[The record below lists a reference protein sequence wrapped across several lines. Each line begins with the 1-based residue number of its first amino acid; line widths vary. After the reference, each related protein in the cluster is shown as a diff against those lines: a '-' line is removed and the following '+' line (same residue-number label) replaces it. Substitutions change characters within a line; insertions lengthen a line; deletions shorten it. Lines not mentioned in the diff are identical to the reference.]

1 MTKLLAGMQALDFD
15 GIDINGNNVRLSDYK
30 GKKII
35 LGFYR
40 HKGCP
45 FCNKRVHQI
54 MAQNLRLKQSGV
66 QLIFLFESAN
76 EKLKASVFHQG
87 ISPWPIIGNPEKNIY
102 QLYKVEFSTRKM
114 LNTLFHMNPLDMM
127 RTTREL
133 DLKNDSDASLNL
145 VPADF
150 FIDERF
156 SIVKAHYGEHLDDH
170 VSFDE
175 LKKFAGIDGL
185 FSGNP
190 RKK

>member
-1 MTKLLAGMQALDFD
+1 MTKLLAGMQAIDFE
-15 GIDINGNNVRLSDYK
+15 GADIHGNKIKLSDYK

-66 QLIFLFESAN
+66 QLVFLFESAN

-87 ISPWPIIGNPEKNIY
+87 ISPWPLIGNPEKDIY

-114 LNTLFHMNPLDMM
+114 LNTILHMNPLEMFK
-127 RTTREL
+127 TTREL
-133 DLKNDSDASLNL
+133 GLTNDSDASLNL

-150 FIDERF
+150 FINEDF
-156 SIVKAHYGEHLDDH
+156 IIVKAHYGEHLDDH
-170 VSFDE
+170 VSLEE

-190 RKK
+190 KRK